1 VLSHPRDAIAVPAIT
16 EPHQGT
22 SYNPPAEAHR
32 ELLLQAHEKE
42 ERRIREAEKLA
53 EVKEKIES
61 ARREVEEVNPAVA
74 PGMKVDE
81 IVHDEADLDEDSEEI
96 PGKKPPPR
104 KTQSQRKKAARLLA
118 EVCLVNLIIDAIQP
132 LFLAETCTG

>member
-1 VLSHPRDAIAVPAIT
+1 MLSHPKDVIAVPAIS

-22 SYNPPAEAHR
+22 SYNPPADAHQA
-32 ELLLQAHEKE
+32 LLLQAHEKE
-42 ERRIREAEKLA
+42 ERRIRDAEKLA

-61 ARREVEEVNPAVA
+61 ARRQVEEVNPAVA
-74 PGMKVDE
+74 PGMKIDDIVQDE
-81 IVHDEADLDEDSEEI
+81 EDLGEDAEEV

-118 EVCLVNLIIDAIQP
+118 EVSSSCIQSRLI
-132 LFLAETCTG
+132 

>member
-1 VLSHPRDAIAVPAIT
+1 MRD
-16 EPHQGT
+16 
-22 SYNPPAEAHR
+22 
-32 ELLLQAHEKE
+32 
-42 ERRIREAEKLA
+42 AEKLA

-74 PGMKVDE
+74 PGMKVDD
-81 IVHDEADLDEDSEEI
+81 IVQDEDLDEDAEEV

-118 EVCLVNLIIDAIQP
+118 EVNSSCVKSCLI
-132 LFLAETCTG
+132 